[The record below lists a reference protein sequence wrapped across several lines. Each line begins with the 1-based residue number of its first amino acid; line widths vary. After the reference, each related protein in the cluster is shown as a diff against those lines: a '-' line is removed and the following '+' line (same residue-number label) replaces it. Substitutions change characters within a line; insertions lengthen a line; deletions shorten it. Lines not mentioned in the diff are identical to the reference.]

1 MVKNDSNLRVSVSVI
16 IPIYNSEK
24 YLERCLNSVLSQNFS
39 DWECICVNDGSVD
52 GSQIVLDEYKIR
64 DSRIKVIYQ
73 DNLGVSSAR
82 NKALENSNGDYI
94 VFLDSDDYIDSDYLE
109 ILFEKIVKENSDI
122 CFCGYRSNEGKKIIK
137 QHDYP
142 IDKQRKDYYLN
153 HLFSGT
159 GGTVCSKIYSKELL
173 KVNKIMFNTGFS
185 LCEDQ
190 LFALEAICNAKKI
203 SSVDYYGYYY
213 DRGNGVSIT
222 GQIDCSLWMTQL
234 DLLEYMDSYLIDHNI
249 DEMLKNEL
257 LEIKFKN
264 VLYGIFSSMNPITRE
279 KWKNI
284 ISNNTVKIYLKQV
297 HIRDKYDFAYLFPVK
312 IKSYVLAKLIYFL
325 KRFIR
330 GVK

>member
-16 IPIYNSEK
+16 IPIYNSEI
-24 YLERCLNSVLSQNFS
+24 YLERCLDSVLAQSLT
-39 DWECICVNDGSVD
+39 DWECVCVDDGSTDSSRLVLEKYSVNDA
-52 GSQIVLDEYKIR
+52 R
-64 DSRIKVIYQ
+64 FKVIEQ
-73 DNLGVSSAR
+73 KNSGSSMAR
-82 NKALENSNGDYI
+82 NSALDNASGDYI
-94 VFLDSDDYIDSDYLE
+94 VFLDSDDYIDSDYLDV
-109 ILFEKIVKENSDI
+109 LFTKIKRENADI
-122 CFCGYRSNEGKKIIK
+122 CFCGYRSSEGKKIIK

-142 IDKQRKDYYLN
+142 LDKQSKDYYLS

-159 GGTVCSKIYSKELL
+159 GGTVCSKIYSKEFLR
-173 KVNKIMFNTGFS
+173 VNNIMFNSNFS

-213 DRGNGVSIT
+213 DRCNDQSIT
-222 GQIDCSLWMTQL
+222 SKIDFSLWITQL

-249 DEMLKNEL
+249 DDMLKNEL

-264 VLYGIFSSMNPITRE
+264 VLYGIFSSINPITRE

-312 IKSYVLAKLIYFL
+312 IKSYVLVKLIYFL

-330 GVK
+330 SVK